1 MRILAFDSTAVAA
14 SVCLLENGNVVG
26 EFFINTKLTHSRTLM
41 PMAQALLNAV
51 DIPLEN
57 VDCFAVA
64 HGPGSFTGVRIGVS
78 TVKGL
83 AAPKNTPCFPV
94 SSLASFAL

>member
-41 PMAQALLNAV
+41 PMARSES
-51 DIPLEN
+51 IPRHLSKAYEM
-57 VDCFAVA
+57 
-64 HGPGSFTGVRIGVS
+64 
-78 TVKGL
+78 GL
-83 AAPKNTPCFPV
+83 KF
-94 SSLASFAL
+94 